1 MNMENIDIK
10 KVVIAIVLII
20 ALGVG
25 IFFAINLITN
35 RKNTI

>member
-1 MNMENIDIK
+1 MENIDIK
-10 KVVIAIVLII
+10 KVVVAIVLII

-25 IFFAINLITN
+25 IFFCINLITN

>member
-1 MNMENIDIK
+1 MENVDIK
-10 KVVIAIVLII
+10 KVIIAIVLII

-25 IFFAINLITN
+25 IFFVINLITN